1 MFLYFP
7 CSVGVANVRQFIH
20 EMDTLPTWIM
30 EQEGGYG
37 FAEMVRVLF
46 TDNNKL
52 CVII

>member
-1 MFLYFP
+1 ME
-7 CSVGVANVRQFIH
+7 V
-20 EMDTLPTWIM
+20 LPAWIT

-52 CVII
+52 CYKRWSKLNKEII